1 MPWVEGEIGA
11 PGERIE
17 LVEPQAAGFAEIF
30 KDINGCWSSKRVMAY
45 AVAAV
50 FLPGCVLVILRS
62 PSASVEVLWIMA
74 TLIAGCLG
82 LGILERKASTGRG
95 AINRADDDR
104 GPLPSGHGG
113 CRK

>member
-1 MPWVEGEIGA
+1 MPWVEGGIGDPPA
-11 PGERIE
+11 GERIE

-82 LGILERKASTGRG
+82 LGILERKASTGRD
-95 AINRADDDR
+95 AR
-104 GPLPSGHGG
+104 GPLPSGHEG
-113 CRK
+113 CR